1 MKQFVFLYPIPEI
14 MDFEIKNNGSFESV
28 DQFRQRYSKLLNS
41 SIDIRYRQNGFGINY
56 LVFDGSSVSDVIELQ
71 DSDRLIEVGLDF
83 KTHTTK
89 QSNGEYPYPN
99 QDHIL
104 NQLEG
109 TKVIRVAGFHMWDC
123 VEKLAKRAYERE
135 LDTLVDED
143 LTEFFSGRLMDPDF
157 KIDKYPTYN
166 PRKNRGFMFDMFL
179 EARKNRPWLW
189 QDY

>member
-189 QDY
+189 QNY